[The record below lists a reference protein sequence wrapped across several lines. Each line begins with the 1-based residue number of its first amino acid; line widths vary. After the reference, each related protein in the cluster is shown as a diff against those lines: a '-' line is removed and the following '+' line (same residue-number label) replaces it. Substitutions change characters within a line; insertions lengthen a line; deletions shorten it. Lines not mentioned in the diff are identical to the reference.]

1 MSTPLLFVGAGGLA
15 REALAAARALPGRF
29 APLGFL
35 DDDPATH
42 GSELDGLPVLG
53 PSELVHERADA
64 LVLVC
69 VASSARPRGRAD
81 LVRRLGL
88 PADRYATLVH
98 PMASVAPGVELG
110 EGAILLAGAVITA
123 PQRVGA
129 HVVAMPHALF
139 THDDA
144 VGDFVTCA
152 GRATLAGSVEV
163 GEAAYLGAGCLVRE
177 GVRVGA
183 GAVLGMGAVVL
194 SDVPDGQTWAG
205 VPARRLY

>member
-1 MSTPLLFVGAGGLA
+1 MSAPLLFVGAGGLA
-15 REALAAARALPGRF
+15 REALAAARALPDRF

-35 DDDPATH
+35 DDDPAKH
-42 GSELDGLPVLG
+42 GSEVDGLPVLG
-53 PSELVHERADA
+53 PSELAHERADA

-69 VASSARPRGRAD
+69 VASSARPCGRAE
-81 LVRRLGL
+81 LVGRLAL
-88 PADRYATLVH
+88 PVERYATLVH

-110 EGAILLAGAVITA
+110 AGTILLAGAVVTA

-205 VPARRLY
+205 VPARKLY